1 MSITGTNTNGPLQE
15 QEQQQP
21 LSKLIQTFL
30 YSLKSK
36 ETQRMYLYYLDYF
49 EKFHGKPIDNL
60 LSLHGKV
67 IEEILIKYIISM
79 RDKGLSSSTVS
90 CRLTGVLSFL
100 DVNDITINHKKL
112 KRFMGESKKTV
123 RDEAYTH
130 QDLTNM
136 FEVGTFRTKV
146 IIAIYSSTGIRK
158 SALIDLKLKHLE
170 RIDNDNQNLY
180 KFTI

>member
-1 MSITGTNTNGPLQE
+1 MSITGTNTNGPIQE

-21 LSKLIQTFL
+21 QSKLIQTFL
-30 YSLKSK
+30 YSIKSK
-36 ETQRMYLYYLDYF
+36 ETQKMYLHYLDYF

-100 DVNDITINHKKL
+100 DVNDIMINHKKL

-123 RDEAYTH
+123 RDEAYSH
-130 QDLTNM
+130 QDLVKM
-136 FEVGTFRTKV
+136 FEVGHLPHQGNYCNLF
-146 IIAIYSSTGIRK
+146 
-158 SALIDLKLKHLE
+158 KH
-170 RIDNDNQNLY
+170 RNKKICSNRS
-180 KFTI
+180 